1 MFVVT
6 KFPRLN
12 NNAVADSG
20 EGPGVPG
27 FSPPPP
33 PSLLLDET
41 EARWANKN
49 FFFGDRAPSLSQ
61 DLDDR
66 APSHPSYSLI

>member
-20 EGPGVPG
+20 EGPGVAG
-27 FSPPPP
+27 FSPPP

-41 EARWANKN
+41 EARWAKKI
-49 FFFGDRAPSLSQ
+49 FFFLDRAPSLSQ
-61 DLDDR
+61 DLDD
-66 APSHPSYSLI
+66 PSYSLI